1 MSNKLKLPIVLR
13 AFGDE
18 ARALQDYFDR
28 GLITQEEADERL
40 ADWDLFYPPGFWD
53 IEALA
58 SARRQQQF
66 TASSQQYAEAA
77 E

>member
-13 AFGDE
+13 ALGDE
-18 ARALQDYFDR
+18 VRALQDYFDR

-53 IEALA
+53 IEVLA
-58 SARRQQQF
+58 SVRRQQQF